1 MKRTLCLFATAA
13 TVAILLSCQCLLLP
27 GQTSSGQISGLVVDP
42 SNAPIAG
49 ASITLVNQQNAGAR
63 TTVTNQQGLFV
74 FASLT
79 PGTYDLSVS
88 ARGFQN
94 FTKQRIMLN
103 ASDQLSAGTLR
114 MQIGTATQSVR
125 VEADVTPVQTE
136 SGERSALI
144 DEKQMATLL
153 TPNRDFLNFTRV
165 LPGVVATGTEGQ
177 DQLGIFGMDTVNG
190 QRSEYSTVSMD
201 GVIANTNVNRLN
213 RVMTAPNADSLSE
226 TKILTNNFQAEDGG
240 TSGAEIDTVTKS
252 GARDFH
258 GSVYYFKRH
267 EELNANDYF
276 NSAYWNGTSQPISQN
291 RFNTIGGNIGG
302 PVLIPG
308 TGFNHGRDRM
318 FFFYSQEYWPT
329 VHPGDGNPLR
339 LRVPTADERKG
350 IFSSA
355 VIDPSTGQP
364 FSGNTVTGINP
375 DMQKLLDLLPLPT
388 PGYSDPSGKS
398 NYILNLT
405 EHNPVNQQVLRLDYN
420 LSAKW
425 RTYIRG
431 LHMSV
436 GSTGNAAN
444 AMPMEYLQSFPV
456 NYLNGASNAVW
467 NLTYIASPTLVNEI
481 DIGYA
486 GWSEDQVLPHGKS
499 EFAAVE
505 KAPLGITLTQ
515 FRPQLNP
522 IGLIPTIK
530 FGGGGLADLPN
541 IGFPGGNGSRF
552 PISSQSYSYGINDGL
567 TKVWQAH
574 IVKAGLYL
582 HIDRFVE
589 HHVAGNFNGLYDF
602 SVNPQQNPL
611 DTGNTFAN
619 ELLGNFYE
627 YSEST
632 SAPDFDPITRVLE
645 WYLQDSWKI
654 KKTFTFNYGVRFG
667 YDLPQTV
674 HIGANFV
681 PSTYDPSQT
690 PVLYYPEKEANGSVV
705 AVDRRTGDTANPQ
718 FIGAVVPGSGNPFDG
733 MVSFHKTNPV
743 QGQGLRAAPRI
754 GFAWDV
760 FGDGKT
766 AIRGGGG
773 IYYQSRISSALGG
786 SLTTNP
792 PVEENP
798 IHPYGNVSTLFSS
811 PDNSVVFPSNLSGA
825 LQKNGKWPV
834 FYDYSLGVQRAV
846 GFQTVLDVAYVG
858 NLGRHLGQT
867 FEEDPLPPGTRFKP
881 ANFDPSKESSS
892 CLAAQSCSALPDN
905 FLRPFTGLG
914 SIPFTES
921 GGTSSYNSL
930 QFSVTRRFTRGF
942 SIGGN
947 YVWSKALDFT
957 DATTG
962 IALPAFAPRHAYSYG
977 LASFDRDHSVVVNWL
992 WNIPAASKLWDSV
1005 ITRQVLDNWQVSGIA
1020 SFVRGQPYGITL
1032 NTGGY
1037 DLTGGSDGPRALIS
1051 GNPILPWSKRGVLAY
1066 LNTSAVSPPAKNAPN
1081 SSGQYS
1087 SFVGNAGR
1095 DVFRGPG
1102 TNNWD
1107 VAMFKNIPIKERVT
1121 IQFRTEFYNLL
1132 NHPSFNSVDN
1142 EAIYKFKNGVPQS
1155 QSNGTFGEANG
1166 DATSRQIQLS
1176 ARISF

>member
-1 MKRTLCLFATAA
+1 MKRILCLFTIAA
-13 TVAILLSCQCLLLP
+13 ALAMLLTCQRLY
-27 GQTSSGQISGLVVDP
+27 GQTSSGQISGLVED
-42 SNAPIAG
+42 SSGAPITG
-49 ASITLVNQQNAGAR
+49 ASLILVNELNAAER
-63 TTVTNQQGLFV
+63 TTITNQQGLFV

-79 PGTYDLSVS
+79 PGTYNLTVN
-88 ARGFQN
+88 ARGFKV
-94 FTKQRIMLN
+94 FSKKRIVLS
-103 ASDQLSAGTLR
+103 ASDQLSAGTIR
-114 MQIGTATQSVR
+114 MEVGAATQSVI

-144 DEKQMATLL
+144 DEKQMSTLL

-226 TKILTNNFQAEDGG
+226 TKVLTNNFQAEDGG
-240 TSGAEIDTVTKS
+240 TSGAEIDAVTKS
-252 GARDFH
+252 GSRDFH

-267 EELNANDYF
+267 EEFNANDYF
-276 NSAYWNGTSQPISQN
+276 NSAYWNGTAQPISQN

-308 TGFNHGRDRM
+308 TGFDRARNRL

-339 LRVPTADERKG
+339 LRVPTANERKG
-350 IFSSA
+350 IFSST

-364 FSGNTVTGINP
+364 FPNNSLTGINP

-420 LSAKW
+420 LSNKW

-456 NYLNGASNAVW
+456 NYLNGASNVVW

-481 DIGYA
+481 NIGYA
-486 GWSEDQVLPHGKS
+486 GWSEDQVLPNGSK
-499 EFAAVE
+499 ELKAVE
-505 KAPLGITLTQ
+505 KDPLGITLTQ

-522 IGLIPTIK
+522 LGLIPTVQ
-530 FGGGGLADLPN
+530 FGGGGLTDLPK
-541 IGFPGGNGSRF
+541 IGFPGSSGTRF
-552 PISSQSYSYGINDGL
+552 PISSQSYAYGFNDGL
-567 TKVWQAH
+567 TKVWQNH
-574 IVKAGLYL
+574 IAKAGLYF

-602 SVNPQQNPL
+602 SVNPQNPD

-619 ELLGNFYE
+619 ELLGNFYQ

-632 SAPDFDPITRVLE
+632 SAPDFDPITHVLE

-654 KKTFTFNYGVRFG
+654 RKTFTFNYGVRFS
-667 YDLPQTV
+667 YDLPQSLHV
-674 HIGANFV
+674 GANFV
-681 PSTYDPSQT
+681 RSTYDASQT
-690 PVLYYPEKEANGSVV
+690 PVLYHPGTDANGKLV
-705 AVDRRTGDTANPQ
+705 AVDPRNGNTANPQ
-718 FIGAVVPGSGNPFDG
+718 LIGAVVPGSGNPFDG
-733 MVSFHKTNPV
+733 MVTIHQSNPV
-743 QGQGLRAAPRI
+743 EGQGLLAAPRI

-792 PVEENP
+792 PIQENP
-798 IHPYGNVSTLFSS
+798 IHPYGNVSSLFSS
-811 PDNSVVFPSNLSGA
+811 PDNSVVFPGNLSGA
-825 LQKNGKWPV
+825 LQKKGKWPV
-834 FYDYSLGVQRAV
+834 FYDYSLGVQRAI
-846 GFQTVLDVAYVG
+846 GFQAVLDVAYVG

-867 FEEDPLPPGTRFKP
+867 FEENALAPGTRF
-881 ANFDPSKESSS
+881 
-892 CLAAQSCSALPDN
+892 LAANQDPTKKAGTPLSDN

-914 SIPFTES
+914 SIPFTET
-921 GGTSSYNSL
+921 GGTSNYNSL
-930 QFSVTRRFTRGF
+930 QISVTRRFARGF

-962 IALPAFAPRHAYSYG
+962 IALPSFAPRHTYSYG

-1037 DLTGGSDGPRALIS
+1037 DLTGGSDGPRALIT
-1051 GNPILPWSKRGVLAY
+1051 GNPGLPWSKRGVLAY
-1066 LNTSAVSPPAKNAPN
+1066 LNTNAISPPAKNAPN

-1087 SFVGNAGR
+1087 TFVGNAGK

-1142 EAIYKFKNGVPQS
+1142 EAIYKYKNGVPQS

-1166 DATSRQIQLS
+1166 DATARQIQLS

>member
-1 MKRTLCLFATAA
+1 MTRTFCQFSISAA
-13 TVAILLSCQCLLLP
+13 LSILLTCHCSF
-27 GQTSSGQISGLVVDP
+27 GQSSSGQINGLVEDP
-42 SNAPIAG
+42 SG
-49 ASITLVNQQNAGAR
+49 AAISGARVRLVNELNASER
-63 TTVTNQQGLFV
+63 TTITNEQGNFV
-74 FASLT
+74 FASLP
-79 PGTYDLSVS
+79 PGPYNLNIS
-88 ARGFQN
+88 AQGFKN
-94 FTKQRIMLN
+94 FSKENLILN
-103 ASDQLSAGTLR
+103 ASDELSAGMIR
-114 MQIGTATQSVR
+114 MEVGTTSQSVI

-144 DEKQMATLL
+144 DTQQMATLL

-201 GVIANTNVNRLN
+201 GVIANTNINRLN
-213 RVMTAPNADSLSE
+213 RVTTAPNADSLSE
-226 TKILTNNFQAEDGG
+226 TKVLTNNYQAEDGG
-240 TSGAEIDTVTKS
+240 TSGASIDAVTKS
-252 GARDFH
+252 GSRDFH
-258 GSVYYFKRH
+258 GSAYYFKRH
-267 EELNANDYF
+267 EEFNANDYF
-276 NSAYWNGTSQPISQN
+276 NSAYWNGTAQPISQN
-291 RFNTIGGNIGG
+291 RFNTIGGNVGG
-302 PVLIPG
+302 PVLVPW
-308 TGFNHGRDRM
+308 TSFDKARNRL

-339 LRVPTADERKG
+339 LRVPTANERQG
-350 IFSSA
+350 IFSTT
-355 VIDPSTGQP
+355 VTNPNTGQP
-364 FSGNTVTGINP
+364 FPNNTITGINP
-375 DMQKLLDLLPLPT
+375 DMQKLLNLLPLPT

-405 EHNPVNQQVLRLDYN
+405 EHNPVNQQVLRLDYDI
-420 LSAKW
+420 ATKW

-431 LHMSV
+431 LHMTV

-456 NYLNGASNAVW
+456 NYLNDASNVIW

-481 DIGYA
+481 NIGYA
-486 GWSEDQVLPHGKS
+486 GWSENQELPNGNK
-499 EFAAVE
+499 EFSAVE

-522 IGLIPTIK
+522 LGLIPTIK
-530 FGGGGLADLPN
+530 FGGGGLTDLPN
-541 IGFPGGNGSRF
+541 IGFPGSSGARF

-567 TKVWQAH
+567 TKVWRNH
-574 IVKAGLYL
+574 IAKTGLYL

-589 HHVAGNFNGLYDF
+589 HHVAGNFDGLYDF
-602 SVNPQQNPL
+602 SVNPQNPL

-619 ELLGNFYE
+619 QLLGNFYQ

-654 KKTFTFNYGVRFG
+654 KKTFTFTYGLRFS

-674 HIGANFV
+674 YIGANFV
-681 PSTYDPSQT
+681 TSTYDKSQT
-690 PVLYYPEKEANGSVV
+690 PVLYHPGYDQNKKVV
-705 AVDRRTGDTANPQ
+705 AVDPRNGNTAPAQ
-718 FIGAVVPGSGNPFDG
+718 LIGAAVPGSGNPFDG
-733 MVSFHKTNPV
+733 MVTINKTNPV
-743 QGQGLRAAPRI
+743 EGQGLLVAPRI

-773 IYYQSRISSALGG
+773 IYYQSRISSALAG

-792 PVEENP
+792 PIQANP
-798 IHPYGNVSTLFSS
+798 IHPFGSVNTLFSS
-811 PDNSVVFPSNLSGA
+811 PDNSVIFPGNLSGA

-834 FYDYSLGVQRAV
+834 FYNYSLGVQRAI
-846 GFQTVLDVAYVG
+846 GFQAVLDLAYVG

-867 FEEDPLPPGTRFKP
+867 FEDNALAPGARFISAAANQDPTNPGKP
-881 ANFDPSKESSS
+881 LS
-892 CLAAQSCSALPDN
+892 DN
-905 FLRPFTGLG
+905 FLRPNIGLG

-930 QFSVTRRFTRGF
+930 QISVTRRFTHGF

-962 IALPAFAPRHAYSYG
+962 IALPTFAPRHAYSYG
-977 LASFDRDHSVVVNWL
+977 LASYDRDHSVVVNWL
-992 WNIPAASKLWDSV
+992 WNVPAASKLWDSV
-1005 ITRQVLDNWQVSGIA
+1005 ISRQILDNWQVSGIA
-1020 SFVRGQPYGITL
+1020 SFIRGQPYGIAM

-1037 DLTGGSDGPRALIS
+1037 DLTGGSDGPRVQIA
-1051 GNPILPWSKRGVLAY
+1051 GNPVLPHGKRGVLEY
-1066 LNTSAVSPPAKNAPN
+1066 FDTSTISPPAKNAPN
-1081 SSGQYS
+1081 GSGQYS
-1087 SFVGNAGR
+1087 TFVGNAGK

-1102 TNNWD
+1102 ENNWD
-1107 VAMFKNIPIKERVT
+1107 VALFKNIPIKERVT

-1142 EAIYKFKNGVPQS
+1142 EAIYKYKNGVASS
-1155 QSNGTFGEANG
+1155 QQNGTFGELNG
-1166 DATSRQIQLS
+1166 DATARQIQFS